1 MRAAIVLF
9 FVSFSPL
16 SFCQQLNS
24 SASGANTHQ
33 TSEAGSA
40 YVPAHKFDPKR
51 NAAADIQA
59 AIGEAQRTGKRIIVD
74 VGGDWCQYCHQMD
87 QFFQEHH
94 ELAELRDKNFV
105 TVAVYYGED
114 NKNHEALSHYSK
126 VLGIPHFYV
135 LEKDG
140 TLIHSQH
147 MIELRAGSKYD
158 PEKMKEFLL
167 KWAPPA
173 QNAAPK

>member
-16 SFCQQLNS
+16 SFCQHLNCG
-24 SASGANTHQ
+24 ASGINSHQ
-33 TSEAGSA
+33 TSEAGSP
-40 YVPAHKFDPKR
+40 YVPVRKFDPKR
-51 NAAADIQA
+51 DAAADIQA
-59 AIGEAQRTGKRIIVD
+59 AVAEAQRTGKRIIVD

-87 QFFQEHH
+87 QFFQEHP
-94 ELAELRDKNFV
+94 EISELRDRNFV
-105 TVAVYYGED
+105 TVAVYYGDD
-114 NKNHEALSHYSK
+114 NKNHQLLSHYSK

-140 TLIHSQH
+140 TMLYSQH
-147 MIELRAGSKYD
+147 VIELRTSGKYD
-158 PEKMKEFLL
+158 PDKMQEFLL

-173 QNAAPK
+173 RKADEN